1 MTSLET
7 ISGTPYSCASDTGIL
22 AMKKSTL
29 EYHTKNIGN
38 PAKSTITPDKLK
50 ALQLDYE
57 TNKKKY
63 DASPC
68 GKDPERDRC
77 IALQQRIESMRS
89 TIVYFNN
96 VRDTQSANSTKANLD
111 KLVKEFEDT
120 KCAGKISEFRAET
133 IGGIT
138 GSFSE
143 MDKARIEAESKYQAK
158 QKIFFGAIIL
168 LGAVL
173 IITMFGKKE

>member
-1 MTSLET
+1 MTSFDT
-7 ISGTPYSCASDTGIL
+7 ISGTPYSCASDTNIL
-22 AMKKSTL
+22 ATKKLTL

-38 PAKSTITPDKLK
+38 SVKSTITTAKLK
-50 ALQLDYE
+50 ELQLDYE
-57 TNKKKY
+57 VNKKKY

-68 GKDPERDRC
+68 GKDPERDKC
-77 IALQQRIESMRS
+77 IDLQQRIESMRS
-89 TIVYFNN
+89 NIVYFNT
-96 VRDTQSANSTKANLD
+96 VRDTQGANNTKANLD
-111 KLVKEFEDT
+111 KLIKEFEDT
-120 KCAGKISEFRAET
+120 KCAGKISEFRAEV

-143 MDKARIEAESKYQAK
+143 MDKQRIEAESKYQAK

>member
-1 MTSLET
+1 MQAKVFKDPENSTMASLVYKASNLLGAVT
-7 ISGTPYSCASDTGIL
+7 KGNPVKSSITPAQL
-22 AMKKSTL
+22 KVLEL
-29 EYHTKNIGN
+29 EY
-38 PAKSTITPDKLK
+38 
-50 ALQLDYE
+50 E
-57 TNKKKY
+57 TAKKKY

-158 QKIFFGAIIL
+158 QKIFSF
-168 LGAVL
+168 
-173 IITMFGKKE
+173 